1 MRLPARDPFAQP
13 EELIRRVHAFVAYR
27 LGDGPEAE
35 DVTSETFARAL
46 RFRSSFDPRKGE
58 PIAWLIGIA
67 RHEIADAGAARAA
80 IPVAE
85 TPERAAP
92 GDLAGDAAER
102 LTLAAA
108 LGRLERRDRELL
120 ALRYGADL
128 TARQIAA
135 LLEARTNAIEVALHR
150 ALGRLRRELEP
161 SPAGLE
167 SALQAVR
174 IEPARPVLGVRTP
187 EGLDEGSEA

>member
-1 MRLPARDPFAQP
+1 MRSLSRDPFARP
-13 EELIRRVHAFVAYR
+13 EELVRRVYAFVAYR
-27 LGDGPEAE
+27 IGSGPEAE

-46 RFRSSFDPRKGE
+46 TFRSSFDPAKGE
-58 PIAWLIGIA
+58 PVAWLIGIA
-67 RHEIADAGAARAA
+67 RRQIADRTAARVET
-80 IPVAE
+80 PFAE

-108 LGRLERRDRELL
+108 LARLERRDRELL
-120 ALRYGADL
+120 SLRYGADL

-135 LLEARTNAIEVALHR
+135 LLEARTNSIEVALHR
-150 ALGRLRRELEP
+150 ALGRLRRELDP
-161 SPAGLE
+161 LADGSE
-167 SALQAVR
+167 SALQPVR